1 MQDRRQSSRPTR
13 KGKETIAHAREPF
26 NESPGGGGSEGNST
40 DEYIK
45 NLQAELAEL
54 KAIHGIA
61 SSSQVYKHRQRGE
74 KRSQREGSQ
83 RYEMH
88 PLLEIAGSDTI
99 TVLVNLKLLLVRR

>member
-1 MQDRRQSSRPTR
+1 MQDRRQSSRSTR

-26 NESPGGGGSEGNST
+26 TESPGADGSEENST

-45 NLQAELAEL
+45 KLQEELAEL

-61 SSSQVYKHRQRGE
+61 SSSQALKHRQRGE
-74 KRSQREGSQ
+74 KASQKQGAR

-88 PLLEIAGSDTI
+88 PLLEIAGTDT
-99 TVLVNLKLLLVRR
+99 VGS